1 MVQASRDLH
10 QLNPLVKQNV
20 ELFLS
25 FCKKKGLKVGIS
37 ETYRTIERQDYLYSL
52 GRTEKGAIV
61 TNAKGSSMSS
71 YHQWGLAVDFY
82 QDQKGLEYEC
92 GFMEQVGMYGEQFGF
107 EWGGRWK
114 NFKDVAH
121 LQMPFGLSIQEL
133 KGGSKVENQISSTY
147 ASALTKLVKQEIIEQ
162 PGLWYQPE
170 NMRRGHIESLII
182 KVAANL

>member
-1 MVQASRDLH
+1 MVNPSRDLH
-10 QLNPLVKQNV
+10 QLNPIVKQNV
-20 ELFLS
+20 ELFLA
-25 FCKKKGLKVGIS
+25 FCKSKGLKVGIS
-37 ETYRTIERQDYLYSL
+37 ETYRSIERQDYLYSL

-61 TNAKGSSMSS
+61 TNAKGTSMSS

-82 QDQKGLEYEC
+82 QDHKGLEYEC
-92 GFMEQVGMYGEQFGF
+92 SFMEQIGMYAEQFGF

-121 LQMPFGLSIQEL
+121 LQMSFGLSIQEL
-133 KGGSKVENQISSTY
+133 KAGHKVENQISQNY
-147 ASALTKLVKQEIIEQ
+147 ANALNKLVKQGIIEQ

-182 KVAANL
+182 KVAASL